1 MGHTFLLFA
10 ERLSDIIALSL
21 TSCVNVWN
29 AVRRN
34 PYQVRGWVCLISC
47 LSAAFL
53 LLSLLFIFAYYRFC
67 VYILLFT
74 MLKGD
79 LISTALRWYFLPTA
93 FFAKS
98 FVRYFII
105 YTWKAAAAASVSC
118 LIPALGC
125 ELQGER
131 FTTVPGIWQVRPFF
145 LIATA
150 LMVVVWALVILLE
163 SIFFFKLWINYVAG
177 FSLYAEYHLVVG
189 SSFIFV
195 YLFVL
200 FTISWAF
207 GFFGWYWDVD
217 YVRDEKMLYWHFRL
231 LGASGKPNRPRK
243 WPRPLTWDEKLL
255 SFQRKLYLRDANPN
269 KPVRWGR
276 GWEQN
281 TLWFIYAQGYRTSLD
296 GRSPGIKARFW
307 LNVEKLK
314 RYLRPR
320 VAGRVRL
327 RWAWFLIKR
336 IKSHHWDNPIAPLSY
351 GLRRKFR
358 PDKLFVTR
366 KQVPHPPRRLRP
378 IKVSSA
384 DESQRKRRYWLSW
397 KKIPRAEWAKR
408 ARWAAIATWR
418 RRWHLPEQLT
428 ATELRQSLERR
439 LKRQNRALKF
449 RLHVKLTKVYTFTA
463 LFYFL
468 SAVLALGLYYL
479 PDGDVVDNC
488 GTSAEVKWF
497 TCWWGDVVRPWLA
510 AWVFWLAHKLL
521 AIYVKA
527 YGGMYR
533 VYTPDLPVLTKVWV
547 QAFIKNSFTS
557 SKFVVR
563 TLVCCA
569 YNVPYAALLL
579 TLLLLIVMWVAVLP
593 HFFFLFNWLPW
604 DALNNL
610 PKGTD
615 LTVVSVD
622 MLPCSSI
629 YTDVSSTSVSVCP
642 KQIYS
647 SAFSASALHL
657 FFLYLSVA
665 AVFAALFI

>member
-1 MGHTFLLFA
+1 
-10 ERLSDIIALSL
+10 
-21 TSCVNVWN
+21 
-29 AVRRN
+29 
-34 PYQVRGWVCLISC
+34 
-47 LSAAFL
+47 
-53 LLSLLFIFAYYRFC
+53 
-67 VYILLFT
+67 

-79 LISTALRWYFLPTA
+79 LVCTALRWYFLPTA
-93 FFAKS
+93 FFAKA

-118 LIPALGC
+118 VIPALGC

-131 FTTVPGIWQVRPFF
+131 FTTVRGFWRVRPLF
-145 LIATA
+145 LVATT
-150 LMVVVWALVILLE
+150 LMVVIWALVILLE
-163 SIFFFKLWINYVAG
+163 SIFFFKLWINYIAG
-177 FSLYAEYHLVVG
+177 FSVYSAYHLVVG
-189 SSFIFV
+189 VAFISV

-200 FTISWAF
+200 FIISWAF

-217 YVRDEKMLYWHFRL
+217 YVRDEKMLYWHFRI

-281 TLWFIYAQGYRTSLD
+281 TLWFIYSQGYRTSLD

-336 IKSHHWDNPIAPLSY
+336 RKSHHWDNPNSPYSY
-351 GLRRKFR
+351 GLRTEFR
-358 PDKLFVTR
+358 PDKLFVTKR
-366 KQVPHPPRRLRP
+366 QVPRPPRRLRP
-378 IKVSSA
+378 VKVTSK

-397 KKIPRAEWAKR
+397 KKIPRAAWAKR
-408 ARWAAIATWR
+408 LRWAAIATWR

-428 ATELRQSLERR
+428 ADELRDSLERR
-439 LKRQNRALKF
+439 LGRQNKALKF
-449 RLHVKLTKVYTFTA
+449 RRHVKLTKVYTFTA
-463 LFYFL
+463 LFYLL
-468 SAVLALGLYYL
+468 SAVLVLGLYYL
-479 PDGDVVDNC
+479 PDSSLAGSC
-488 GTSAEVKWF
+488 APLSEVKWF
-497 TCWWGDVVRPWLA
+497 TSWWGDVVRPWLA
-510 AWVFWLAHKLL
+510 AWIFWLAHKLL

-547 QAFIKNSFTS
+547 QAFIKNTFTS

-563 TLVCCA
+563 TLLCCA
-569 YNVPYAALLL
+569 YNLPYGALLVML
-579 TLLLLIVMWVAVLP
+579 FLFLVASIVVVPNFL
-593 HFFFLFNWLPW
+593 FFFTWSTPSGFSGSLPEISS
-604 DALNNL
+604 N
-610 PKGTD
+610 
-615 LTVVSVD
+615 VVSID
-622 MLPCSSI
+622 MLPCSSVYNDI
-629 YTDVSSTSVSVCP
+629 SCGSVSACP
-642 KQIYS
+642 KQAHS
-647 SAFSASALHL
+647 SIFSASALHL
-657 FFLYLSVA
+657 FFLYLLIA
-665 AVFAALFI
+665 LVFFTLFI